1 MCLARA
7 VPKRGGSCGNSPQA
21 ADGSVLFRSMPFP
34 CPQNIRSLI
43 MAARRR
49 QQPATVR
56 FNYVLRCSR
65 PTPLRAR
72 SACYATL
79 RNFGVACSERSLNY
93 RYLAKIRS
101 KPDDSQGK
109 KGMARNESRS
119 CELGGKFERYTEDR
133 NSYEVVCD
141 KSSICRKLC
150 KRYLFYIVIAPL
162 IFLYVF
168 LRIKIPTR

>member
-109 KGMARNESRS
+109 KGWLGTSRGVASSGENSSGIQRIGILMRSFATNRASVESSARDT
-119 CELGGKFERYTEDR
+119 CFT
-133 NSYEVVCD
+133 
-141 KSSICRKLC
+141 
-150 KRYLFYIVIAPL
+150 
-162 IFLYVF
+162 
-168 LRIKIPTR
+168 